1 MSVPMKKHHISVRK
15 NILHVVYNE
24 NVYNIPKPVA
34 DRYKVISNKES
45 TSKLNEDAI
54 SAEHFFA
61 ELDRKYTKPGVLL
74 RGLRVRENLSQIEF
88 AEKIG
93 VTQSDLSKMEL
104 GKRPIGKTIAQRIAK
119 KFGIHY
125 RSLLG

>member
-45 TSKLNEDAI
+45 TGKLSEDAI

-61 ELDRKYTKPGVLL
+61 ELDRQYTKPGVLL

-88 AEKIG
+88 SEKIG